1 MRSSDHLPP
10 VDPIRD
16 LEQRLAYRV
25 HSFLSAHRRQDAE
38 FSVLGLRAWMLSQ
51 TWPITPQRASL
62 ECLAVLAWNAV
73 CAADRDVLP
82 EDEIR
87 AELARQLDY
96 LGGRS
101 TRRPQ
106 SLAVVTSDHERS
118 RLYQSLLAAAEPGS
132 RYRSDYGLPMYSAN
146 EKVP

>member
-1 MRSSDHLPP
+1 MRTADKLPP
-10 VDPIRD
+10 VDPVRD

-25 HSFLSAHRRQDAE
+25 HSFLSAHRQEDAE
-38 FSVLGLRAWMLSQ
+38 FSIHGLRVWMLSQ
-51 TWPITPQRASL
+51 TWPHTPQRASL

-73 CAADRDVLP
+73 CAADRDFFP
-82 EDEIR
+82 EAEIR

-101 TRRPQ
+101 ARRPE
-106 SLAVVTSDHERS
+106 SLAVVTTETQRA

-132 RYRSDYGLPMYSAN
+132 RYRSDYGLPRYNTN
-146 EKVP
+146 EKIP